1 MSIASLGIASSLAS
15 SVLPQ
20 RASEADK
27 VQRETT
33 EQSRALDAAQSAA
46 SAGGIGETE
55 EDAQTSER
63 DADGRRPWEQ
73 PAEATAKLE
82 QTTNANPGEPAS
94 KDPSGACGNL
104 LDLVG

>member
-15 SVLPQ
+15 TAISQ
-20 RASEADK
+20 RATEVEKA
-27 VQRETT
+27 QRETA
-33 EQSRALDAAQSAA
+33 EQSRALDGAEKAA
-46 SAGGIGETE
+46 SAAGIGATE
-55 EDAQTSER
+55 EDSQASER

-73 PAEATAKLE
+73 VVNADEKTEAASPNGAE
-82 QTTNANPGEPAS
+82 PIS